1 MKFEYIYG
9 EDAANDYP
17 DIKLSIERITP
28 ELAKQWLDVN
38 VDNRDKKR
46 ESLAYAMSNDEWM
59 VNGETIVFSNDGVLR
74 DGQNRLMGVI
84 ESGKTIVSIIVRGID
99 PDAQVTMDCGIKRQV
114 SDFLKMRGYKEY
126 KKVATIGM
134 ALLRADKFGLQSA
147 FYKVGVGRQAITTK
161 EALSY
166 IEENY
171 ESRIAPIMSLST
183 RASSPFRCVRM
194 GTMSPLI
201 ESFYRIDIDATYD
214 FVEQLSGA
222 KTQCQPIQMLANRLN
237 KADKNKQVTITQGT
251 VAALVVKVWNAY
263 MQGENISTLKFT
275 KGGAHPEEFP
285 QIYGAN
291 GEI

>member
-1 MKFEYIYG
+1 MQFDYIYG

-17 DIKLSIERITP
+17 DIKLSIERVTP
-28 ELAKQWLDVN
+28 DLAEQWLSVN
-38 VDNRDKKR
+38 IDNRDKKR

-59 VNGETIVFSNDGVLR
+59 VNGETIVFSKDGILR
-74 DGQNRLMGVI
+74 DGQNRLMAVI
-84 ESGKTIVSIIVRGID
+84 ESGKTIVSVIVRGIE
-99 PDAQVTMDCGIKRQV
+99 PEAQVTMDSGVKRQV

-134 ALLRADKFGLQSA
+134 ALLRVDKFGLQSA
-147 FYKVGVGRQAITTK
+147 FYKVGNGRQAATTK
-161 EALSY
+161 ESLAF
-166 IEENY
+166 IEKVY

-183 RASSPFRCVRM
+183 RASCFYRCVRM
-194 GTMSPLI
+194 GTVAPLI
-201 ESFYRIDIDATYD
+201 EMFYKVDIDATYD

-237 KADKNKQVTITQGT
+237 KADKNKQSTITQGT
-251 VAALVVKVWNAY
+251 VAALIVKTWNAY
-263 MQGENISTLKFT
+263 MQGETIATLKFT

-291 GEI
+291 DEI